1 MKLVSFRHG
10 GRDKFGVALADGIVD
25 LTTTMFFG
33 ERMMRDLR
41 EVLAADAVDELRKA
55 ARGAKPDLG
64 FSDVTFLLPV
74 PRPGKILCVGR
85 NYRAYH
91 EVAAAGK
98 PPEFPSIFGRLPESF
113 VAHGEPI
120 VRPAAFP
127 KLDYEGELA
136 VVIGRGGR
144 RIAEAE
150 ALAHVAGYA
159 CLNEGSVRDWQ
170 GRGTQNFP
178 SKNFDASGSIGPWI
192 ATADELPDPAK
203 LRLRTRVNG
212 EVRQDGTTDQMIF
225 DVPFLISYVS
235 QFTRLE
241 PGDILATG
249 SPGGSAIEMT
259 PPRWLAPGDRL
270 EVEIAGVGTLENSV
284 VAE

>member
-10 GRDKFGVALADGIVD
+10 GRDKFGVALKDGIVD

-55 ARGAKPDLG
+55 AKGAKPELG
-64 FSDVTFLLPV
+64 FSDVAFLMPV
-74 PRPGKILCVGR
+74 PRPARVLCVGR

-98 PPEFPSIFGRLPESF
+98 PPEYPSIFGRFAESF
-113 VAHGEPI
+113 VPHGEPL
-120 VRPAAFP
+120 VRPKVSAQ
-127 KLDYEGELA
+127 LDYEGELA
-136 VVIGRGGR
+136 VVIGKPGRG
-144 RIAEAE
+144 IAKAQ
-150 ALAHVAGYA
+150 ALAHVAGYT

-178 SKNFDASGSIGPWI
+178 AKNFDASGSIGPWM
-192 ATADELPDPAK
+192 ATADEVPDPSK
-203 LRLRTRVNG
+203 LRIVTRVNG
-212 EVRQDGTTDQMIF
+212 EVRQDGTTDLMLF

-249 SPGGSAIEMT
+249 SPGGSAIEMK
-259 PPRWLAPGDRL
+259 PPAWLAPGDRL
-270 EVEIAGVGTLENSV
+270 EVEIAGVGTLENP
-284 VAE
+284 VAGE